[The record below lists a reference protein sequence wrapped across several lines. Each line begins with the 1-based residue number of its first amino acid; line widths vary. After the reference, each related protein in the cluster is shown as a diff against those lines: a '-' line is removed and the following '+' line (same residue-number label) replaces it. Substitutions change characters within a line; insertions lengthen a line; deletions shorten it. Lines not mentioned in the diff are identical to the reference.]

1 MQTFTFFM
9 LEAPCDVPGFVF
21 GEFPNSEAALTYGRG
36 LLTVRN
42 GYRAV
47 EVMQDDKLVA
57 LLPPAQAWTALCGHD
72 LHSAP
77 SICDSKSRS
86 CIRSYGLTATP

>member
-9 LEAPCDVPGFVF
+9 LEAPCEVPGFVF
-21 GEFPNSEAALTYGRG
+21 GEFPNSEAALTYGRS

-47 EVMQDDKLVA
+47 EVMEDDKLIA
-57 LLPPAQAWTALCGHD
+57 LLPPAHAWTALCRHD
-72 LHSAP
+72 HRSVP
-77 SICDSKSRS
+77 SICDSKSHG
-86 CIRSYGLTATP
+86 CFRSYGLTATP